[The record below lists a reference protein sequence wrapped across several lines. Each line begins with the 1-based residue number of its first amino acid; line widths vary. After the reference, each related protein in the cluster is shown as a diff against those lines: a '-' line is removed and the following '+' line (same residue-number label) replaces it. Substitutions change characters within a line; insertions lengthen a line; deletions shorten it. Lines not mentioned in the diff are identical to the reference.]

1 MGNKRLLPQNPLSFI
16 QQCVRERRIF
26 WTYHV
31 NMRLRDRFISREAIL
46 TSVESF
52 EIIESYHDDKY
63 MPNYLI
69 WAQSQGEIAHVLFA
83 ADIENRNV
91 RVVTAY
97 RPSPAEWPHDFKV
110 RKPK

>member
-1 MGNKRLLPQNPLSFI
+1 MGDKPLLPQNPLAFV

-31 NMRLRDRFISREAIL
+31 NMRLRGRFISREAIL
-46 TSVESF
+46 TCVESY

-63 MPNYLI
+63 MPSYLI
-69 WAQSQGEIAHVLFA
+69 WAQSEGEIFHVLFA
-83 ADIENRNV
+83 ADVENQNV

-97 RPSPAEWPHDFKV
+97 RPSPAEWTHNFKA

>member
-1 MGNKRLLPQNPLSFI
+1 MPDERLLPQDPLAFI

-31 NMRLRDRFISREAIL
+31 NMRLRGRSISREAIFS
-46 TSVESF
+46 SVETY

-63 MPNYLI
+63 LPAYLI
-69 WAQSQGEIAHVLFA
+69 WAQCEGEIFHVLFA
-83 ADIENRNV
+83 ADVEDRNV

-97 RPSPAEWPHDFKV
+97 RPGPAEWTDNFKE